1 MKKRRE
7 KILNIKERLNEVSNL
22 FGKQGI
28 NPKQD
33 KFIKEE
39 LNEFI
44 KKLEEI
50 ENDINDEKK

>member
-22 FGKQGI
+22 FGKHGI
-28 NPKQD
+28 NPEHD
-33 KFIKEE
+33 IFIKEE
-39 LNEFI
+39 LNGFI
-44 KKLEEI
+44 KELEEI